1 MFIVYILYVGKK
13 FFSPD
18 SKFVNVVDAILYA
31 DTAFTC
37 KNVTAIQVT
46 KEEKDYK
53 SLLYDRSKTS
63 DRMIH
68 EVPEVYQPLLIDVTD
83 HKPAGRLARRRS
95 VDRTM
100 AKIRSLHE
108 ELNKALYTHP
118 TERPQIK
125 KPETAVEILS
135 HFLTGLDHEEF
146 WILNLDTRNRVS
158 HCVKLYVGTA
168 NMSNVRVSEVFR
180 QAIID
185 NSPSII
191 LGHNHPSGDPYP
203 SPEDIAV
210 TRGIVQAGQLLD
222 IDVLDHIIIGEPGK
236 FVSLK
241 ERGLGFE

>member
-1 MFIVYILYVGKK
+1 MYKIYILYENRST
-13 FFSPD
+13 FDLDSNFS
-18 SKFVNVVDAILYA
+18 NVTEALLHACKVINR
-31 DTAFTC
+31 
-37 KNVTAIQVT
+37 KNVLVVQIWKKEAGQVSILH
-46 KEEKDYK
+46 DLHK
-53 SLLYDRSKTS
+53 SSE
-63 DRMIH
+63 IH
-68 EVPEVYQPLLIDVTD
+68 EVSEVYQPLLIDVTD
-83 HKPAGRLARRRS
+83 HKPSGRLAKRRS

-118 TERPQIK
+118 TERPQIQN
-125 KPETAVEILS
+125 PNTAVEILS

-146 WILNLDTRNRVS
+146 WILNLDTRNRVA

-191 LGHNHPSGDPYP
+191 LGHNHPSGDPLP
-203 SPEDIAV
+203 SPEDVAV
-210 TRGIVQAGQLLD
+210 TRAIVQAGHLLD

-236 FVSLK
+236 FVSMK
-241 ERGLGFE
+241 ERNLGFE